1 MTPDEQS
8 QVEEFMEGMMVDLT
22 YDIVTKKVILSDYI
36 NTAEQ
41 VVLSYDPFAT
51 GEIDQSW
58 LLQDLMEYYIDIED
72 YEKCAKLLQM
82 KISVESGELDLSDRI
97 YLKDED
103 FIDINPDIQTL
114 IASHHLNR
122 YNLN

>member
-1 MTPDEQS
+1 M
-8 QVEEFMEGMMVDLT
+8 EE
-22 YDIVTKKVILSDYI
+22 
-36 NTAEQ
+36 
-41 VVLSYDPFAT
+41 
-51 GEIDQSW
+51 
-58 LLQDLMEYYIDIED
+58 